1 MKKNARK
8 NRIHSTAFGKGV
20 PGKGGA
26 STNYDATKSN
36 LECFKEIQRAFKR
49 TEGKQC

>member
-8 NRIHSTAFGKGV
+8 DRIRSTAFGKGI

-26 STNYDATKSN
+26 STNYDATKSD
-36 LECFKEIQRAFKR
+36 LECFKGIQRAFKR
-49 TEGKQC
+49 MEGKQC